1 MNKRFAITKTLLLS
15 LGAVGGSEAMPG
27 GPFTNPIR
35 CDASLIQDHQRRT
48 GHAFHADKANLN
60 IDDRSYP
67 MSQEEWEVTFHW
79 GKNTPM
85 KLDFEVNFDEDSL
98 EPSGAR
104 LGPVLLDKENALA
117 LLRVLSGR
125 A

>member
-1 MNKRFAITKTLLLS
+1 MNKHFAISSTLLLS
-15 LGAVGGSEAMPG
+15 LGSVAGSEAMPG
-27 GPFTNPIR
+27 GSAGNPIR
-35 CDASLIQDHQRRT
+35 A
-48 GHAFHADKANLN
+48 GHASSAATANLN
-60 IDDRSYP
+60 IDARSNP

-85 KLDFEVNFDEDSL
+85 RLDFEVNFDEDSL

-104 LGPVLLDKENALA
+104 LGPVLLDRENALA
-117 LLRVLSGR
+117 LLKVLANG